1 MTEPIREPGS
11 PTMGDF
17 LEYRSFHGTLR
28 GPTYAVWAIARTGL
42 GLLFRRK
49 LFWGLYLMGLILF
62 FLYFF
67 GQYLLVWAGS
77 QDLGQSIRVGPFA
90 RIPRKELIDNLRT
103 MLKMDGSPPMFHN
116 FFQTQGSIVMV
127 LFALAGAQL
136 VGNDFRF
143 RSFPFYFSKPIGPLH
158 YFLGKGLAAAVLL
171 NLLTTIPALILF
183 FQAWFLGDWSW
194 NVAKMKLL
202 FSILGYGAV
211 LTWGLVPLLLASAS
225 GLTRTI
231 PIAMFWIFCFLFLRG
246 ISEGLV
252 DRLGYSPNWK
262 TIDLWN
268 DLGLIGSQIL
278 GMGPEPKNRNTN
290 PDFGFALGLVLVIPI
305 LSLAYLRLR
314 LSKVEVLR

>member
-1 MTEPIREPGS
+1 MTESLREPGS
-11 PTMGDF
+11 PTLGDF
-17 LEYRSFHGTLR
+17 LEYRPFQGKLR
-28 GPTYAVWAIARTGL
+28 EPSYAIWAIGRTGL

-77 QDLGQSIRVGPFA
+77 QDFGQSIRVGPFG
-90 RIPRKELIDNLRT
+90 RIPRKELIDTLRT
-103 MLKMDGSPPMFHN
+103 MLKMDGSPTMFHN

-158 YFLGKGLAAAVLL
+158 YLLGKGLAAAVLL
-171 NLLTTIPALILF
+171 NLLTTIPALLLF

-194 NVAKMKLL
+194 NMEKIRLL

-252 DRLGYSPNWK
+252 DRLGYAANWK

-268 DLGLIGSQIL
+268 DLGMVGSRIL
-278 GMGPEPKNRNTN
+278 GIADEAKNRNTK
-290 PDFGFALGLVLVIPI
+290 PEFMVVLAIVTVIPL
-305 LSLAYLRLR
+305 LSLAYLRMR

>member
-1 MTEPIREPGS
+1 MTESLREPGS
-11 PTMGDF
+11 PTLGDF
-17 LEYRSFHGTLR
+17 LEYRPFQGKLR
-28 GPTYAVWAIARTGL
+28 GRSYAIWAIGRTGL

-77 QDLGQSIRVGPFA
+77 QDFGQSIRIGPFG
-90 RIPRKELIDNLRT
+90 RIPRKELIDTLRT
-103 MLKMDGSPPMFHN
+103 MLKMDGSPTMFHN

-143 RSFPFYFSKPIGPLH
+143 RSFPFYFSKPIGPL
-158 YFLGKGLAAAVLL
+158 
-171 NLLTTIPALILF
+171 
-183 FQAWFLGDWSW
+183 
-194 NVAKMKLL
+194 
-202 FSILGYGAV
+202 
-211 LTWGLVPLLLASAS
+211 AS

-252 DRLGYSPNWK
+252 DRLGYAANWK

-268 DLGLIGSQIL
+268 DLGMVGSRIL
-278 GMGPEPKNRNTN
+278 GIADEAKNRNTK
-290 PDFGFALGLVLVIPI
+290 PEFMVVLAIVTVIPL
-305 LSLAYLRLR
+305 LSLAYLRMR